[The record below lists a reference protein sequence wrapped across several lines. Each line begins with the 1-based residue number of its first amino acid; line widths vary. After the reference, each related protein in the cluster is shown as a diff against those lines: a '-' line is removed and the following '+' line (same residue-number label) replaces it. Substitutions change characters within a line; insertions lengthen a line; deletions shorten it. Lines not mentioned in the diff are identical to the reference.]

1 MIDVEGRLETGGL
14 SAFGGTR
21 GAGGHYRPH
30 GLIRRALAAPWRKPA
45 APLTRR
51 PSPAKMGAGFFGP
64 FGALVFEAPPHD
76 RPMTPAPRG
85 GILRIAPGQTSL
97 KTKDLV
103 QTRTTPDGL

>member
-30 GLIRRALAAPWRKPA
+30 GLIRRALAAPWPPA

-51 PSPAKMGAGFFGP
+51 PVPAMGAVFG
-64 FGALVFEAPPHD
+64 GSARLCLRH
-76 RPMTPAPRG
+76 RPMTAP
-85 GILRIAPGQTSL
+85 
-97 KTKDLV
+97 
-103 QTRTTPDGL
+103 